1 MFASEEPIDLG
12 HLSIFSVCLFAV
24 LLVGHYIPAMFKM
37 GKAGKKW
44 FLIVFFGT
52 CLGIAFNIV
61 LPSSLHIVTDAWEAY
76 QNATEDENLL
86 ELLSF
91 ARRLD
96 DDDDDDDDSF
106 RRIIGVAICFGF
118 MVLFVAEFI
127 SKSMTKKARAAEIQL
142 PLVGNKEQDRDEYS
156 RGALRNLYVSFYAFS
171 SLGCMGG
178 YLVCDSKVQR
188 VFILISQAVCLFPAS
203 VLFGL
208 KMREDN
214 ISCGKSGRVCWS

>member
-44 FLIVFFGT
+44 FLIVFFGI
-52 CLGIAFNIV
+52 CSGIAFNIV

-142 PLVGNKEQDRDEYS
+142 PLVGNKEQDRDKYS

-188 VFILISQAVCLFPAS
+188 AFILISQAVCLFPAS